1 MGKNYA
7 SRKSFWAFYRV
18 AILKKGEINMT
29 VIEELKAEHQA
40 VLLTIRILDQ
50 ITSKL
55 ENGQAVDS
63 RHLDQ
68 ILEFFQV
75 FVDKCHHFKEE
86 KVLFPAMVQAG
97 IQQEFG
103 PISVMLYEHARGR
116 SLVQGMKIGVEA
128 YRVHR
133 ADAIAQITENAEKYG
148 RLLVKHINKEN
159 KVLYVMAERV
169 LSPEKMVEIAKAFV
183 RVNQLEI
190 GPDKHEEFY
199 ATLHALKDIY
209 LA

>member
-1 MGKNYA
+1 
-7 SRKSFWAFYRV
+7 
-18 AILKKGEINMT
+18 MT

-40 VLLTIRILDQ
+40 VLLIIRILDQ
-50 ITSKL
+50 I
-55 ENGQAVDS
+55 
-63 RHLDQ
+63 
-68 ILEFFQV
+68 LEFLQV
-75 FVDKCHHFKEE
+75 FIDQCHHGKEE

-116 SLVQGMKIGVEA
+116 SLVQGMKIGVEG

-183 RVNQLEI
+183 RVDELEI